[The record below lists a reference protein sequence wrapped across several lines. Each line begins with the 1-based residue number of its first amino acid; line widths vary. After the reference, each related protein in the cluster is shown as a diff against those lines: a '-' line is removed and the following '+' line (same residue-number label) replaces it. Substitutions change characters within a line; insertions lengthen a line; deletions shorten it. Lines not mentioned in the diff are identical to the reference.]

1 MNPLRLASVISAL
14 AVKYFQFCHA
24 LSSGVGDTNDNDGD
38 VVSTTT
44 TVVLQVVGAGL
55 FDKSFTLFAGNVNV
69 TVPF

>member
-1 MNPLRLASVISAL
+1 MSA
-14 AVKYFQFCHA
+14 
-24 LSSGVGDTNDNDGD
+24 GVGDTNDNDGD

-44 TVVLQVVGAGL
+44 TVALHVVGAGL